1 MYLPVN
7 LYFILAETA
16 SAHNNPKKDGRTRAP
31 ALELLNPNRTIC
43 ALDFSERIHYN
54 IKEFGVQPQ
63 TDFFK
68 SVEAYRSGHNGLDS
82 KSSKPLTGPVGS
94 NPTFSAKEKR
104 QFSTEDCRFF
114 LTLHFSLYPFHSS
127 LKLSFPDKREKVAL
141 LRSDFCV

>member
-1 MYLPVN
+1 MRHGCKKHFLFPFCCSYQVYRYLAGCFG
-7 LYFILAETA
+7 LTSCRHYLTETA

-82 KSSKPLTGPVGS
+82 KSSDPEMGPWVRIPPLP
-94 NPTFSAKEKR
+94 PTKSSCFDTKH
-104 QFSTEDCRFF
+104 EDFF
-114 LTLHFSLYPFHSS
+114 LHL
-127 LKLSFPDKREKVAL
+127 
-141 LRSDFCV
+141 

>member
-16 SAHNNPKKDGRTRAP
+16 SDHNNPKKDGRTRAP

-82 KSSKPLTGPVGS
+82 KSSDPEMGPWVRIPPLPPPRDSDIDTMS
-94 NPTFSAKEKR
+94 ESL
-104 QFSTEDCRFF
+104 F
-114 LTLHFSLYPFHSS
+114 LHS
-127 LKLSFPDKREKVAL
+127 FD
-141 LRSDFCV
+141 

>member
-43 ALDFSERIHYN
+43 VLDFSERIHYN

-82 KSSKPLTGPVGS
+82 KSSDPEMGPWVRIPPLP
-94 NPTFSAKEKR
+94 PTKSSCFDTKH
-104 QFSTEDCRFF
+104 EDFF
-114 LTLHFSLYPFHSS
+114 LHLQTGKTPEYRL
-127 LKLSFPDKREKVAL
+127 
-141 LRSDFCV
+141 